1 VTGAEAAAGAHAEAA
16 AGTHAEAAAVDRAA
30 HPWVTEARR
39 TVRFAVTGAFLTGW
53 TELRDFVTRAEQ
65 LGFDACW
72 ANDHPSRT
80 MDCWTQLAA
89 LAAVTTRIRLM
100 SLVSCVYYRSPVL
113 LARHAADVDIISG
126 GRLVLG
132 LGTGD
137 DADEFRRLGLPF
149 PPFRERLAALAAAA
163 EVVPEAWTPP
173 DGALRRPAPVQHP
186 RIPVLIGGGGE
197 GTLRLVARHADVS
210 NFGPHEWTGGAFD
223 VADVRGR
230 CEVLRRHCAEIGR
243 PFENILRSHYTP
255 LLTLAETPAALER
268 KRARA
273 RIPDAG
279 LRTAPVFATVAEAIA
294 HYQAL
299 TDAGMQYFLANV
311 NGHDAETVE
320 LLAGQVQPALTTA
333 S

>member
-1 VTGAEAAAGAHAEAA
+1 VTGAEAAAGA
-16 AGTHAEAAAVDRAA
+16 RAA
-30 HPWVTEARR
+30 HPWVTQARR
-39 TVRFAVTGAFLTGW
+39 SVRFAVTGAFLTGW
-53 TELRDFVTRAEQ
+53 NELRDFVIRAEQ

-100 SLVSCVYYRSPVL
+100 SLVSCVYYRSPLL

-137 DADEFRRLGLPF
+137 DAEEFRRLGLPF

-163 EVVPEAWTPP
+163 EAARAAWTPP
-173 DGALRRPAPVQHP
+173 DGALVRPAPVQRP
-186 RIPVLIGGGGE
+186 GIPVLIGGGGE
-197 GTLRLVARHADVS
+197 ATTLRLVARHADVS
-210 NFGPHEWTGGAFD
+210 NFGAHEWTGGAFD
-223 VADVRGR
+223 VADVRR
-230 CEVLRRHCAEIGR
+230 KCEVLRRHCAEIGR
-243 PFENILRSHYTP
+243 PFGDILRSHYTP

-279 LRTAPVFATVAEAIA
+279 LRTVPVFATVADAVA

-299 TDAGMQYFLANV
+299 VDAGMQYFLANV
-311 NGHDAETVE
+311 NGHDTETVE
-320 LLAGQVQPALTTA
+320 LLAGQVQPALT
-333 S
+333 SRPHQFP